1 MSNAILFT
9 THFIDDIVI
18 DHLNIIKEQIKDADI
33 YVLFNDTENKCTLE
47 NENIYYFNSDVVA
60 KHGFVM
66 HYYYPYFPKNVNKE
80 FYKNN
85 FEYGLFCFYKD
96 HPNYNNYWVI
106 EYDVIYTGNWNDLI
120 LKYERNDFVSSNI
133 LTYNQC
139 KTWHMWENDQ
149 LTHYQTIIPKVKIK
163 SFNPIFKISR
173 KALKDLILLNH
184 KGNYGFYEIYFPS
197 VLNQLGYSLKQFD
210 ELIGNDQDNPYS
222 SMSYKENDDNNIFL
236 NGDFKNLLIHP
247 VKNIKNNNIFDSSIN
262 IDASINIDSIDIN
275 IDNILS
281 ECVLVPQKAIVTIC
295 SDNYVKYVKVLIHSF
310 YRHNQNFDG
319 DFVILYDGEYVKLSN
334 DSKLELLNVNPNI
347 IFHKVDITDY
357 LPIIDIYSKH
367 VCNPRY
373 ISCTLKFEIFKLN
386 YDKLLL
392 VDGDTLILNSLDE
405 LFSKDYSFAPVE
417 DYGRCIETHLRKY
430 EYFNGGVWYFGNK
443 EYLNKETLMD
453 ILQFSINLVNQDCT
467 YHFNYRDANTNELKW
482 FEQDIMN
489 IYFLNKPNVYVLDY
503 SYNQPF
509 DTYEQI
515 PLLTGDFDESK
526 YRIIHYWK
534 KPDEVDDASKY
545 KAVNLWYDELN
556 MIESKSI

>member
-1 MSNAILFT
+1 MSNVILFT
-9 THFIDDIVI
+9 THFIDDNVI
-18 DHLNIIKEQIKDADI
+18 DHLNILKEQIKDADI

-133 LTYNQC
+133 LTYDQC

-197 VLNQLGYSLKQFD
+197 VLNQLGYKLKQFD

-222 SMSYKENDDNNIFL
+222 SMAYIENDDNKFL

-247 VKNIKNNNIFDSSIN
+247 VKNIKNNNIFDSSN
-262 IDASINIDSIDIN
+262 IDASINIDSID
-275 IDNILS
+275 
-281 ECVLVPQKAIVTIC
+281 V
-295 SDNYVKYVKVLIHSF
+295 
-310 YRHNQNFDG
+310 
-319 DFVILYDGEYVKLSN
+319 
-334 DSKLELLNVNPNI
+334 
-347 IFHKVDITDY
+347 
-357 LPIIDIYSKH
+357 
-367 VCNPRY
+367 
-373 ISCTLKFEIFKLN
+373 
-386 YDKLLL
+386 
-392 VDGDTLILNSLDE
+392 
-405 LFSKDYSFAPVE
+405 
-417 DYGRCIETHLRKY
+417 
-430 EYFNGGVWYFGNK
+430 
-443 EYLNKETLMD
+443 
-453 ILQFSINLVNQDCT
+453 
-467 YHFNYRDANTNELKW
+467 NTNSSLSV
-482 FEQDIMN
+482 N
-489 IYFLNKPNVYVLDY
+489 IFP
-503 SYNQPF
+503 
-509 DTYEQI
+509 
-515 PLLTGDFDESK
+515 
-526 YRIIHYWK
+526 K
-534 KPDEVDDASKY
+534 KQQ
-545 KAVNLWYDELN
+545 
-556 MIESKSI
+556 